1 MTEEMMKELLFSLA
15 WYDCSNYH
23 HRNAQEILARAFP
36 ESDFHRALEEFIKF
50 KTAPPGE
57 GCPR

>member
-23 HRNAQEILARAFP
+23 NTNAREILARAFP
-36 ESDFHRALEEFIKF
+36 GADFKRALDEFNEC